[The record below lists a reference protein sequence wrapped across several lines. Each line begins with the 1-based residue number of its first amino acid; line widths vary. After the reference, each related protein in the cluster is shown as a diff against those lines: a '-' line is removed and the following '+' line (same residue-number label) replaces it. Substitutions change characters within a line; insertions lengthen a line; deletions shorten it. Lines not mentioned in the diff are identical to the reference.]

1 MDISIIIVNWNTRD
15 LLQSCLES
23 IYKTIHDISYEIIV
37 VDNASQDG
45 SVAMLQEKYPQV
57 RLIQNEENRG
67 FGAANNQAMRIM
79 AGRYALLL
87 NSDTVLTENAV
98 RELFT
103 FMEGQSDAAMAC
115 GQLLNDDGGK
125 QNSVASFPNLLTLL
139 TNTSL
144 LEYLFP
150 KHYPSKRYSYDGPIE
165 VDSCIGACLLVRKKA
180 IEDVGMFDERYFFFF
195 EETDWAYQMREAG
208 WKAFHVPSA
217 FICHFQGQSIG
228 RDIQSRIEFYR
239 SRYQFFRKWKS
250 RPYFVAVSAVIF
262 LRLCM
267 NWLLTAIANIF
278 SLGMHRELRHK
289 FFVYSRLILWYLNFT
304 SHLK

>member
-1 MDISIIIVNWNTRD
+1 MVNWNTKD
-15 LLQSCLES
+15 LLKSCLES
-23 IYKTIHDISYEIIV
+23 IHKTIQDISYEIIV
-37 VDNASQDG
+37 VDNASRDG
-45 SVAMLQEKYPQV
+45 SVAMLREKYLEV

-79 AGRYALLL
+79 TGRYALLL

-103 FMEGQSDAAMAC
+103 FMEAHADAAMAC
-115 GQLLNDDGGK
+115 GQLLNANGSK

-150 KHYPSKRYSYDGPIE
+150 DHYPSKRYNHDKPIE
-165 VDSCIGACLLVRKKA
+165 VDSCIGACFLVRKKA
-180 IEDVGMFDERYFFFF
+180 IEDVGMLDERYFFFF
-195 EETDWAYQMREAG
+195 EETDWAYQMKKVG
-208 WKAFHVPSA
+208 WKVFQIPTA
-217 FICHFQGQSIG
+217 FIYHFQGQSIG

-250 RPYFVAVSAVIF
+250 RPYFIAVSTVIF
-262 LRLCM
+262 LRLCV
-267 NWLLTAIANIF
+267 NWLVTSVANIF
-278 SLGMHRELRHK
+278 SLGMNRELRHK
-289 FFVYSRLILWYLNFT
+289 FFVYSRLILWHLNFT
-304 SHLK
+304 PHPK